1 MKLLKTFKLTLIG
14 AAALC
19 AVLSVTAQAHGTPAA
34 LQTTTNTTTRTVF
47 VIMME
52 NHNWDSIK
60 DSSSAPYINQ
70 TLLPMAAHTEQYY
83 NPPGLHPSE
92 PNYLWLEAGSNFKIT
107 NDSDPLRNH
116 LSTTAHLTTL
126 LDAANI
132 SWKAYQEG
140 ITGTDCPLASHGKY
154 AAKHNPMIY
163 FDDVTDTNNR
173 QSAYC
178 IAHERPYTEL
188 AADLTNNSVARYN
201 FITPDLC
208 NDMHDSGGC
217 ATFDSVKNG
226 DRWLSAEVPKILASQ
241 AYQQGGVLF
250 ITWDESEGGDHP
262 VGMIVLSPDAKV
274 GYSNTIHYTHSSTL
288 RTIEELFNVSPF
300 LGDAANAS
308 DLSDLFTAFP

>member
-126 LDAANI
+126 LDACAIMGKNFNPRLKVGGLFLTKYSASYRLSLHHDVVAI
-132 SWKAYQEG
+132 MRDNAVTGPLLMNTSIRQNGKLSEAQIEKQNLFAYAPTSNGAEDYRNL
-140 ITGTDCPLASHGKY
+140 T
-154 AAKHNPMIY
+154 
-163 FDDVTDTNNR
+163 
-173 QSAYC
+173 
-178 IAHERPYTEL
+178 TE
-188 AADLTNNSVARYN
+188 
-201 FITPDLC
+201 
-208 NDMHDSGGC
+208 
-217 ATFDSVKNG
+217 
-226 DRWLSAEVPKILASQ
+226 ILAR
-241 AYQQGGVLF
+241 L
-250 ITWDESEGGDHP
+250 
-262 VGMIVLSPDAKV
+262 
-274 GYSNTIHYTHSSTL
+274 
-288 RTIEELFNVSPF
+288 
-300 LGDAANAS
+300 
-308 DLSDLFTAFP
+308 